1 MKGFGMTDAPH
12 APLNLAVLTKIG
24 LLGATMLLPL
34 SFVTIA
40 ALPALGQE
48 AIQAP
53 TDLGSTLPDPT
64 SLDSTGPDSNGLGS
78 TIQDTAQEVSAAPAG
93 TGGGMNFGDDSHPF
107 ELGADQGIEWRSKQK
122 TYTAR
127 GNAVAKQG
135 NSSIGA
141 DTLVFYTS
149 GEDKSFNRILATGN
163 VKVTSGSSVGYG
175 DKGEYDA
182 KQKLLLLTGSDLK
195 ITNENDTVTARDRI
209 EYWTGRNAITA
220 VGNAVIVR
228 DGTRINSNKATLYFA
243 DDAEGKSKLSQI
255 QADGKVKVL
264 NNGQTIYANHFAYN
278 PDTDIALM
286 TGDVRI
292 VDGQNEYRGQRAE
305 IDNKRKISRILGGGQ
320 RVHTFIKPKSA
331 Q

>member
-1 MKGFGMTDAPH
+1 MKALAMTNAPR
-12 APLNLAVLTKIG
+12 ARLKKALSAKNLSARIW
-24 LLGATMLLPL
+24 LLGAALLLP
-34 SFVTIA
+34 A
-40 ALPALGQE
+40 AFLAAQGLPAAAQE
-48 AIQAP
+48 A
-53 TDLGSTLPDPT
+53 T
-64 SLDSTGPDSNGLGS
+64 
-78 TIQDTAQEVSAAPAG
+78 QDASAAAPAAS
-93 TGGGMNFGDDSHPF
+93 GGGMGFGDDTQPF
-107 ELGADQGIEWRSKQK
+107 ELGADQGIEWRSKEK

-127 GNAVAKQG
+127 GNALAKQG

-149 GEDKSFNRILATGN
+149 ADDSTFDRILATGN

-175 DKGEYDA
+175 DKGDYDA
-182 KQKLLLLTGSDLK
+182 TQKLLLLTGGNLK
-195 ITNENDTVTARDRI
+195 ITSENDVVTARDRI

-220 VGNAVIVR
+220 IGNALVVR
-228 DGTRINSNKATLYFA
+228 QDTRINGDKATLYFV
-243 DDAEGKSKLSQI
+243 DDPQGKSKLSQI
-255 QADGKVKVL
+255 EADGKVKVL

-320 RVHTFIKPKSA
+320 RVHTFIKPKKNAASTA
-331 Q
+331 TQ

>member
-1 MKGFGMTDAPH
+1 MKGFAMTDARWMR
-12 APLNLAVLTKIG
+12 ATKARSAKAA
-24 LLGATMLLPL
+24 LFGAALLLPFG
-34 SFVTIA
+34 FVT
-40 ALPALGQE
+40 LE
-48 AIQAP
+48 P
-53 TDLGSTLPDPT
+53 TPVA
-64 SLDSTGPDSNGLGS
+64 
-78 TIQDTAQEVSAAPAG
+78 AQESTQDASAAAPAS
-93 TGGGMNFGDDSHPF
+93 TGGGMDFGDDTQPF
-107 ELGADQGIEWRSKQK
+107 ELGADQGIEWRSKEK

-141 DTLVFYTS
+141 DTLVFYTGGDDS
-149 GEDKSFNRILATGN
+149 SFDRILATGN

-175 DKGEYDA
+175 DQGDYNATE
-182 KQKLLLLTGSDLK
+182 KLLLLTGGNLK
-195 ITNENDTVTARDRI
+195 ITSDNDTVTARDRI

-220 VGNAVIVR
+220 IGNAVVVR
-228 DGTRINSNKATLYFA
+228 EDTRIHGDKATLYFA

-255 QADGKVKVL
+255 EADGKVKVL

-320 RVHTFIKPKSA
+320 RVHTFIKPKKNAESTA
-331 Q
+331 TQ

>member
-1 MKGFGMTDAPH
+1 MKGLAMTEAPG
-12 APLNLAVLTKIG
+12 ARSKKALSWKAG
-24 LLGATMLLPL
+24 LLGAALLLPGA
-34 SFVTIA
+34 FVVAQT
-40 ALPALGQE
+40 L
-48 AIQAP
+48 QA
-53 TDLGSTLPDPT
+53 
-64 SLDSTGPDSNGLGS
+64 
-78 TIQDTAQEVSAAPAG
+78 TAQETTQDASAAAPAAS
-93 TGGGMNFGDDSHPF
+93 GGMGFGDDTQPF
-107 ELGADQGIEWRSKQK
+107 ELGADQGIEWRSKEK

-127 GNAVAKQG
+127 GNALAKQG

-149 GEDKSFNRILATGN
+149 ADDSTFDRILATGN
-163 VKVTSGSSVGYG
+163 VKVTSGNSVSHG
-175 DKGEYDA
+175 DQGDYNATE
-182 KQKLLLLTGSDLK
+182 KLLLLTGSNLK
-195 ITNENDTVTARDRI
+195 ITSENDTVTARDRI

-220 VGNAVIVR
+220 IGNAVVLR
-228 DGTRINSNKATLYFA
+228 QDTRIQGDKATLYFT

-255 QADGKVKVL
+255 EADGKVKVL

-320 RVHTFIKPKSA
+320 RVHTFIKPKKNAESTA
-331 Q
+331 TQ